1 MRRHGT
7 GLVYYLSQCQIACS
21 RCGATWQER
30 FVGVG
35 TATGGSVSPLCPR
48 CIPLPLTVDYV
59 IDAEAK
65 SALSAAADG
74 DPTEIR
80 RTVAERYAE
89 FLAARRGVK
98 LATPEKD

>member
-1 MRRHGT
+1 MT
-7 GLVYYLSQCQIACS
+7 Q
-21 RCGATWQER
+21 
-30 FVGVG
+30 
-35 TATGGSVSPLCPR
+35 P
-48 CIPLPLTVDYV
+48 
-59 IDAEAK
+59 
-65 SALSAAADG
+65 ALSAAADG